1 MSISTSFRRP
11 ELLPWQ
17 KKMGVYVSAVMQE
30 LIDSYEIMLQREAYV
45 DSLKSQMVEL
55 KKQVQKDVLDEI
67 NVRKEGMNP
76 TANFLE
82 RKSQREQAVVRLKG
96 TLARWDAKLE
106 DSIDRMRRMSLLWKH
121 AGAHYALQMET
132 YKSDRQ
138 RREEK
143 RYMDEKRLID
153 EQMRKIRYD
162 ERQMKEKARKLK
174 EKLAKKSKRKAK
186 EKKKQEKLVKE
197 ADFKFNEAS
206 FDKNHKLL
214 KDYRKTDVVINPPRK
229 KKLLMGAITGTGDG
243 DNEPT
248 DKEASRKPSEGNEKN
263 GTNDETSKPSAGEES
278 STGGSALKSAAK
290 GMGLS

>member
-162 ERQMKEKARKLK
+162 ERQM
-174 EKLAKKSKRKAK
+174 
-186 EKKKQEKLVKE
+186 
-197 ADFKFNEAS
+197 
-206 FDKNHKLL
+206 
-214 KDYRKTDVVINPPRK
+214 
-229 KKLLMGAITGTGDG
+229 
-243 DNEPT
+243 
-248 DKEASRKPSEGNEKN
+248 
-263 GTNDETSKPSAGEES
+263 
-278 STGGSALKSAAK
+278 
-290 GMGLS
+290 